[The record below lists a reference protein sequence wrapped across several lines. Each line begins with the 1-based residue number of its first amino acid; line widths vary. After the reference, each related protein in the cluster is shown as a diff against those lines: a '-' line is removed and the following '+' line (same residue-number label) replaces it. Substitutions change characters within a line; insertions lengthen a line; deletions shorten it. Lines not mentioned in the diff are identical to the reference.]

1 MNSNIISEDHLA
13 DLESVTKCKIHTMT
27 DSFKSAGRHDGRSSS
42 DSPTWYRQF
51 LDKHCCPETETDFC
65 SEKFVIGFLPA
76 KKEYIKIYAKPETNY
91 RITLGEASTSLM
103 MSRGKALNT
112 QLEQANA
119 VDTSDPKDSS
129 FNMNS
134 NIHKYLDLDDGFE
147 YDVSVPELRDL
158 MKHGREILTFANK
171 LKMRTLGFLMNHKY
185 SWINKPVYTTTT
197 HVCFP
202 LLEGWSSM
210 TEEDFLKPDLL
221 RRNLGLPYL
230 PVISDVFKDILEK
243 MAILHKD
250 TEFEL
255 SAEDDELYGV
265 LCRYKK
271 YRNGDLGA
279 RSRLYKVN
287 GMCTSFNDLIPANFA
302 KRTDPTGK
310 ILEWKWINEH
320 DIRQRPPSMFFE
332 LTGGPTFDFSNLKIT
347 LDSISDKDLKEV
359 QCFVDDG
366 DDVHVIRDNTILPK
380 S

>member
-51 LDKHCCPETETDFC
+51 LDKYCCPETKTDFG

-76 KKEYIKIYAKPETNY
+76 KKEYIKIYAKPDTNY
-91 RITLGEASTSLM
+91 KVTLGEASTNLM
-103 MSRGKALNT
+103 MSRGKDLQV
-112 QLEQANA
+112 QLGEKE
-119 VDTSDPKDSS
+119 PKVV
-129 FNMNS
+129 
-134 NIHKYLDLDDGFE
+134 LDEDDEFE
-147 YDVSVPELRDL
+147 YDVTRPELTNL
-158 MKHGREILTFANK
+158 MKIGPDVMTFIK
-171 LKMRTLGFLMNHKY
+171 KQKMRTLGFLMNHKY
-185 SWINKPVYTTTT
+185 SWINKPVYTTNT
-197 HVCFP
+197 HVCFSM
-202 LLEGWSSM
+202 LEGWSSM
-210 TEEDFLKPDLL
+210 TEDDFLKPDLL

-230 PVISDVFKDILEK
+230 PVLSDVFKDILEK
-243 MAILHKD
+243 MASLHKD
-250 TEFEL
+250 TQFEL
-255 SAEDDELYGV
+255 SAEDNEVYEV
-265 LCRYKK
+265 LSRYKR
-271 YRNGDLGA
+271 YRNGDQGS
-279 RSRLYKVN
+279 RERLYKIN